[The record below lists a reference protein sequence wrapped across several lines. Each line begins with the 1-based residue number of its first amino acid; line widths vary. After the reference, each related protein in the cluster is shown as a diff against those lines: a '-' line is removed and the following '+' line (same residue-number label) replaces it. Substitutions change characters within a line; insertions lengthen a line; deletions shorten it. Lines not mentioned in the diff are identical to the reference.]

1 MRIDFYIS
9 NSNHHWQMM
18 SPVMQELRG
27 VHRADV
33 RLVSLCEFRRMSTPV
48 AGLNEL
54 QLPFIIL
61 KGLRV
66 KGTSTA
72 TGKKGLGGNKA
83 LGRNILREIIWR
95 FWLKPSFVA
104 ANKVRPARVV
114 LPNDVAFPF
123 NKICR
128 WLRNENIPFILMQ
141 EGIRFPLPNEEG
153 GANYGTMG
161 AEKIICWGESSKN
174 YFEGIAKKSLL
185 KPLGNP
191 RFDSELLRDYSDP
204 IREMRM
210 KYTFGELNVMYI
222 SNPVD
227 DQGFCS
233 IDQKLELFSKFLQ
246 SISTRLQPQGIKVI
260 VRLHPRE
267 DSVAFRNI
275 VDELNLERDVIFI
288 QDYPLFAVLSKV
300 NAAVILASTV
310 GLEATLLD
318 VPIAVIELPGHGFIF
333 DYVSSG
339 LAYPIR
345 FEDFLAEDFIT
356 FIRNGKAEKK
366 EAMMLYRK
374 NHLSNVGRSTELIAH
389 EILSS

>member
-1 MRIDFYIS
+1 MRTDFYIS

-18 SPVMQELRG
+18 APVMQELQN
-27 VHRADV
+27 VHGAGV
-33 RLVSLCEFRRMSTPV
+33 RLVSLCEFRRMPTPV
-48 AGLNEL
+48 ARLNEL

-61 KGLRV
+61 KGLKI

-83 LGRNILREIIWR
+83 MLRNILRELIWR
-95 FWLKPSFVA
+95 LWLKPSFVA
-104 ANKVRPARVV
+104 ANNVRPARVV

-123 NKICR
+123 DRICG
-128 WLRNENIPFILMQ
+128 WLRKKKIPFILMQ

-153 GANYGTMG
+153 GANYGSMG
-161 AEKIICWGESSKN
+161 AQKIICWGESSKI
-174 YFEGIAKKSLL
+174 YFERIAKKSLL

-191 RFDSELLRDYSDP
+191 RFDIELLRDYSDV

-210 KYTFGELNVMYI
+210 KYTFGQLNVIYI

-233 IDQKLELFSKFLQ
+233 FDQKMELFSKFLQ
-246 SISTRLQPQGIKVI
+246 SISANLQPQGIKVI

-267 DSVAFRNI
+267 DSEAFKI
-275 VDELNLERDVIFI
+275 VVNELDLEQNVIFI
-288 QDYPLFAVLSKV
+288 QDYPLFAVLSQV

-318 VPIAVIELPGHGFIF
+318 VPIAVIELPGHGFVF

-345 FEDFLAEDFIT
+345 LGDFLAEDFIT
-356 FIRNGKAEKK
+356 FIRHGKAEKK

-374 NHLSNVGRSTELIAH
+374 NHLSNVGRSKELIAH